1 MDNQLSQRKEEWEKG
16 VQSFLTTLADTQGW
30 VKSHEKLG
38 VQVYR
43 QDTDSIAI
51 IKGEGVIKAKP
62 EAVIELCSSLEQRPN
77 WDTFFEAGKVVQ
89 VLEEPDKLV
98 IGHGWTKG
106 GMGVWPR
113 DFALLLGH
121 RPLTPEEGGA
131 GHVLYAHSVDG
142 VVEEDTSRF
151 VRAKARMTGFLVRPV
166 ADNPEHTSLTYLFQ
180 IDGAGWLP
188 SSITNLGYT
197 YQPLGIIGMRK
208 ILTGSPQP

>member
-1 MDNQLSQRKEEWEKG
+1 MCVCGGGL
-16 VQSFLTTLADTQGW
+16 L
-30 VKSHEKLG
+30 
-38 VQVYR
+38 R
-43 QDTDSIAI
+43 Q
-51 IKGEGVIKAKP
+51 GEGVIKAKP

-89 VLEEPDKLV
+89 VLEEPDKVFLSSPHSRPHMTCPNTTTPPNTTQLV

-142 VVEEDTSRF
+142 VVEEDTSR
-151 VRAKARMTGFLVRPV
+151 L
-166 ADNPEHTSLTYLFQ
+166 D
-180 IDGAGWLP
+180 
-188 SSITNLGYT
+188 
-197 YQPLGIIGMRK
+197 
-208 ILTGSPQP
+208 